1 MLFFISALMKDKEIV
16 KVMDEATEE
25 LEKDSKA
32 LINSRI
38 LA

>member
-1 MLFFISALMKDKEIV
+1 
-16 KVMDEATEE
+16 VMDEATEE

-38 LA
+38 LAWF